1 MGNNSTFKNTF
12 LFFLLLI
19 FMGSI
24 SYAQNDFDRP
34 VLSSFN
40 VSPTSLDISSGIVTL
55 TATINASDTSG
66 VGSPTGGAYFYYNSN
81 QFSGTSWTLI
91 SGDIYNG
98 TYVSYIELDPTEVG
112 PGTININE
120 RPWVFKDPSGFEAN
134 SVNNIDVNV
143 VNFSGTTSPS
153 VGDGTESNPFEV
165 DSFSDLWW
173 ISQDSGRWGYYY
185 IQTADIDASSSSYLD
200 YGKGF
205 NPIGNVNTKFTGSY
219 DGQGFSINNLF
230 IARVQDNEI
239 GLFGFVENGILKNI
253 NLYKPNITGDIR
265 VGAIVGELVNNS
277 NQFLSNHVK
286 EGYVLGNTTTGGLV
300 GRLGTYSQVHESS
313 YTGTVTGYPSSQ
325 NFNGGG
331 DPKNIGGL
339 IGKMKPNSVLNK
351 SFFKGY
357 VYGVSYVGGIV
368 GVNSGDEISN
378 SYSTGKVIG
387 ENVIVGGISGS
398 SGFTNSNNGR
408 IHNYTSTIVQSLAN
422 SSLIGPIVGDQVISS
437 GFSYEGADNFWNST
451 INSLSSAGGNID
463 FPKSIE
469 ELKNSKT
476 FIDEGWDFDNTWMIT
491 GNLNDGYPILRGNNE
506 LDIEDIRFD
515 YNVSQLII
523 ELSSPIFETG
533 EDPPTTDD
541 FIFSLED
548 PNSTVAGSTASL
560 VSSTATDL
568 TISQDLKTL
577 TFTVSLTG
585 TFDGDEELKMSP
597 SEEEDDDIYISYYFT
612 QDNVSPTLLALTSNA
627 VNNSVQ
633 VSDTII
639 ITANFSESMASTPS
653 LILSTSPTTVVEMSS
668 SNFGEE
674 ALNQFNTTSGAG
686 AGGTDQWQSF
696 TVSETGKLSKVAWR
710 MANPVIDGVPQP
722 ISIKV
727 YRGEGTSGTLVAESQ
742 GLFTPAYNDENG
754 NYISGEYIFF
764 DLSADNVNVT
774 ANETLSIRLTLTDG
788 NQNVGFLSLS
798 TANPYSGG
806 RGSNDANWDYLFK
819 TYVKPISNGSENWSY
834 QWVIPSTNLSQIS
847 ATVSASDLSGNTYSG
862 TDSLTFSIAVDNV
875 PPTVVAFEDNIDSV
889 IISPSQQISITA
901 TFSESV
907 TNTQIIIQNNQST
920 IQYEMIPYIDFDFNA
935 HWRQNSSGVVEEPN
949 NSGGSENLAYFGL
962 IRSPSSHPQYNNLVI
977 VDYGEGGDALRL
989 FVETPGHI
997 NQLSGM
1003 TKVGNFRGSNY
1014 FFSSASYNSLVQI
1027 NATLNQLDVNLS
1039 SIETQDEFD
1048 YLTLLFRNNSNLTQ
1062 SGPYIFGLYQNT
1074 NSNAYSEPAGG
1085 WEWRAPRYNKWQY
1098 SWSVTSTLSGN
1109 VSLTLSSEDAAG
1121 NAYSGTNSLTFTIDQ
1136 VPAATIEINDIDN
1149 IVSYNQ
1155 VVSITTAFS
1164 TEMQDSPTLSI
1175 IASDTYNNQYLALVD
1190 NVALTALNTT
1200 TWRYVW
1206 TVNTTNTFD
1215 HVSVTISG
1223 TSKYGTPYS
1232 DTTSLSLTI
1241 DNNPPGIES
1250 LNYLSSSNSVELIFN
1265 ERVYSSFTDNIA
1277 TASITTANFD
1287 LTLSGGT
1294 AQLDSAQPSSITS
1307 SGTSYILD
1315 LILSG
1320 FINGEEELFINLAAP
1335 IYDIAGNELSI
1346 DENSYS
1352 VYLEDN
1358 TAPYIISS
1366 VLGNDNSTV
1375 TLNFSEMLSGTSMTN
1390 FDSSTASYTQI
1401 NIPTKNT
1408 ATGSWEPWTEDLNV
1422 TIPEGYI
1429 VTKVDFDFEA
1439 KDQGWGGT
1447 NANATIKLNNTE
1459 IGKAQLTHSFQNFN
1473 KEKTG
1478 SFPDFNYNGVNVLKF
1493 YFIGWPGWSSTTK
1506 NGVVKIYYTPVNIE
1520 ANDFSLSLNGG
1531 TASLSSNTPS
1541 SIVVSDTKI
1550 TLEIPVNGQANG
1562 EEILSLSTVNN
1573 SLYDFAGNVVSPTTI
1588 DFSLYDKVAS
1598 FITSSTLSDT
1608 NTQVLV
1614 YFSEELNT
1622 YSNWGNNEP
1631 NDSGI
1636 ENFGH
1641 LSTGGTFNDH
1651 KANQSYP
1658 AIIEVDQIISS
1669 LGDLTHIGDF
1679 NGHSYFELEALY
1691 TWEDAKIFVDG
1702 LATGYLAI
1710 VSSEEEKEFLR
1721 NQSLG
1726 DIWIGLYQDLNDPNY
1741 SEPAGGWKWVNGTP
1755 ANIDGFNLNAIKLS
1769 INGGTASLTTVSPPS
1784 VTEVN
1789 SLTYKIEL
1797 PLDGNISGEEII
1809 TIDLVENSLY
1819 DLEGNALSSAQTNN
1833 TVQLKDTTPPVFSLT
1848 DDQTDNQLS
1857 GNENVVILASSNEPL
1872 IAAPVLIFSNQTSTT
1887 MSTTNSATQWRYDWT
1902 VPTDYNGT
1910 LSITILGYD
1919 EDNNA
1924 NSGNVSLS
1932 YVIDNTSANAEITTN
1947 QTDAYLKAGESITIT
1962 TTFDEAILGDCIVT
1976 VSSLNTNTVIA
1987 MSAISSSLWSGNWE
2001 IPASWPEGI
2010 FAIIIDTANDTAGNA
2025 YTGNASI
2032 SFTYDT
2038 SSPTVVLDWDNEE
2051 TTFRGEE
2058 EVTFKATFSE
2068 ALGAVPKIS
2077 LGQILMPTEF
2087 SATASES
2094 VWQYNFSVP
2103 SGLNTTTLISINAF
2117 DKAGNEMQYSYPDPI
2132 TIDSQS
2138 PIVENI
2144 TLSSDNKT
2152 LRLIFDDLIYN
2163 DQGSSSLTL
2172 DSFSFIINGG
2182 SLNPNDIVIAAIS
2195 VDQKTVSLTLDYNNN
2210 ASGEESLRVQLKENQ
2225 LFDLAGNAVA
2235 SQQATNSVLLN
2246 DNAAPYLTAIELI
2259 EENSVLLTFNEEV
2272 SASQN
2277 ATASLNIVNFTLAS
2291 DLASS
2296 TAIASEA
2303 DEVIQNGKEVEIKFN
2318 LLGPISS
2325 GEKLV
2330 VQLATQIYD
2339 LSGNATDTLYSNNQ
2353 VNLIL
2358 DRDQDGVIDELDQCP
2373 DTAAGQAVNEN
2384 GCSFNQRDDDQDG
2397 VNNGRDKCP
2406 ETPEGE
2412 TVDNEGCTALQRD
2425 QDQDGVDFSIDEC
2438 LETPNGQIVD
2448 EKGCAV
2454 QDQDQDLD
2462 GVPNDLDECPD
2473 TPINEKVDE
2482 KGCAEIQID
2491 SDLDGILNEEDACP
2505 ETPFGL
2511 TVDENGCSEKEAE
2524 IKGEQGD
2531 DDQDGVINIL
2541 DRCPETLTGTTV
2553 DLNGCSIDEATAI
2566 AITDEDFDG
2575 VENEKDLCPNTE
2587 KGAIVNAFGCPLSE
2601 IDSDFDKVSDD
2612 IDRCPNT
2619 PVGEQVD
2626 EYGCS
2631 ESQKE
2636 NDKDLDGVENDKDR
2650 CPNSPFGEEV
2660 DDNGCTLA
2668 EAEADLDLDGVLNED
2683 DLCPDTPLEDEVDEN
2698 GCSQAQRDDDKD
2710 GVPNGLDRCADTPEE
2725 EKVDQ
2730 YGCSEN
2736 QLDTDDDNDGVKNS
2750 LDKCPNTPE
2759 GVPID
2764 ENGCPYK
2771 AAKIYSQS
2779 FEQIENKRDDDISN
2793 INILLGEIIVE
2804 DTNKAENIF
2813 DNTVELTI
2821 VEGQDSALF
2830 EIEGRQLYLIGGLD
2844 FEEKIAHKFTLQA
2857 TNDKGIVNTKEITLH
2872 VIDIP
2877 NSVSRSSFNILVF
2890 NVQNEQNG
2898 SKVSYDRYFNPK
2910 ADRGVG
2916 KWKIKKKIVGGNDAH
2931 LFKIESAEGV
2941 PDKANGITTQQG
2953 DYLSFINEPD
2963 HENPADHNR
2972 DNIYEVDVININT
2985 EDGDSTQP
2993 IPVTQT
2999 NIVVPENDPTAIEL
3013 QSSPAAPTDD
3023 TDGDGIPDI
3032 RDNSP
3037 FVPNANQADSDGDGV
3052 GDVTDDADHD
3062 GVWNPFDE
3070 CNDTPYNTIVDVK
3083 GCAIFYLSPTSF
3095 NISTSEKCAG
3105 QNSINIGFDN
3115 ANYQYNVHLDG
3126 IAQNQSPISD
3136 TSWSVPQLSSG
3147 DYEICITVE
3156 GQTVETFQRCYTVN
3170 ITDPQPLSV
3179 YGKSANSGKT
3189 INYTLEGGKVYTIT
3203 HNGESFQTN
3212 QNHITIDLD
3221 EGINQVKITT
3231 GIECQGVFVE
3241 NYFNSSKVYLSPLPF
3256 NEKLNIFV
3264 GGEDTT
3270 LSFELYTTNGRLIQA
3285 FHKRLPLS
3293 QRTIQINTAHLKPGS
3308 YILKTRGATTR
3319 SSELIIKE

>member
-1 MGNNSTFKNTF
+1 MGD
-12 LFFLLLI
+12 
-19 FMGSI
+19 SI
-24 SYAQNDFDRP
+24 S
-34 VLSSFN
+34 SSFE
-40 VSPTSLDISSGIVTL
+40 
-55 TATINASDTSG
+55 G
-66 VGSPTGGAYFYYNSN
+66 V
-81 QFSGTSWTLI
+81 
-91 SGDIYNG
+91 
-98 TYVSYIELDPTEVG
+98 
-112 PGTININE
+112 
-120 RPWVFKDPSGFEAN
+120 
-134 SVNNIDVNV
+134 
-143 VNFSGTTSPS
+143 
-153 VGDGTESNPFEV
+153 
-165 DSFSDLWW
+165 
-173 ISQDSGRWGYYY
+173 
-185 IQTADIDASSSSYLD
+185 
-200 YGKGF
+200 
-205 NPIGNVNTKFTGSY
+205 Y
-219 DGQGFSINNLF
+219 DGQGYSIDNLTINRPTEDNVGLWGYVYNGTVKNLHFNNGNVKGKE
-230 IARVQDNEI
+230 AVGI
-239 GLFGFVENGILKNI
+239 GIGKTYTASLSNLHASGSVNGDENVGGLIG
-253 NLYKPNITGDIR
+253 NLY
-265 VGAIVGELVNNS
+265 NNS
-277 NQFLSNHVK
+277 TLNLSSF
-286 EGYVLGNTTTGGLV
+286 EGSVSGNAGNTTYYLATGGLV
-300 GRLGTYSQVHESS
+300 GKIEYRSTVSTSWSSGNVSGNYAVGGLVGKNAYGSIFNSYSRSSVHATERIS
-313 YTGTVTGYPSSQ
+313 
-325 NFNGGG
+325 
-331 DPKNIGGL
+331 GGL
-339 IGKMKPNSVLNK
+339 IGWNQTDSD
-351 SFFKGY
+351 
-357 VYGVSYVGGIV
+357 
-368 GVNSGDEISN
+368 VNGPVN
-378 SYSTGKVIG
+378 NYSTGTVS
-387 ENVIVGGISGS
+387 NTSASNDLGG
-398 SGFTNSNNGR
+398 
-408 IHNYTSTIVQSLAN
+408 
-422 SSLIGPIVGDQVISS
+422 LIGYQSS
-437 GFSYEGADNFWNST
+437 CSSCSDEGSGNFWDTATSGQSDDKAPSSISNGLTTIDAKKAST
-451 INSLSSAGGNID
+451 YTN
-463 FPKSIE
+463 
-469 ELKNSKT
+469 
-476 FIDEGWDFDNTWMIT
+476 WDFDNTWMIT

-506 LDIEDIRFD
+506 LDIEDISFD
-515 YNVSQLII
+515 YSASQLII
-523 ELSSPIFETG
+523 ELSSPVFETG
-533 EDPPTTDD
+533 EDTPTTND

-548 PNSTVAGSTASL
+548 PNSSVTGSTASL
-560 VSSTATDL
+560 VSSTALDL

-577 TFTVSLTG
+577 SFTVSLTG

-597 SEEEDDDIYISYYFT
+597 SEEEDEDIYISYYLT

-653 LILSTSPTTVVEMSS
+653 LILSTSPPTVVEMGSS
-668 SNFGEE
+668 IYGEE

-696 TVSETGKLSKVAWR
+696 TVSQTGQLSKVAWK
-710 MANPVIDGVPQP
+710 MANPVTDGAPQP

-742 GLFTPAYNDENG
+742 GLFTPAYKDENG

-764 DLSADNVNVT
+764 DLSADNVNVS
-774 ANETLSIRLTLTDG
+774 ANETLTIRLTLTDG

-819 TYVKPISNGSENWSY
+819 TYVRPTASGSENWNY
-834 QWVIPSTNLSQIS
+834 QWVIPPTNLTQIS
-847 ATVSASDLSGNTYSG
+847 ATVSASDLAGNPYTES
-862 TDSLTFSIAVDNV
+862 TSLTLD
-875 PPTVVAFEDNIDSV
+875 
-889 IISPSQQISITA
+889 IIL
-901 TFSESV
+901 
-907 TNTQIIIQNNQST
+907 
-920 IQYEMIPYIDFDFNA
+920 
-935 HWRQNSSGVVEEPN
+935 EEPN
-949 NSGGSENLAYFGL
+949 V
-962 IRSPSSHPQYNNLVI
+962 VI
-977 VDYGEGGDALRL
+977 E
-989 FVETPGHI
+989 
-997 NQLSGM
+997 S
-1003 TKVGNFRGSNY
+1003 
-1014 FFSSASYNSLVQI
+1014 
-1027 NATLNQLDVNLS
+1027 
-1039 SIETQDEFD
+1039 
-1048 YLTLLFRNNSNLTQ
+1048 
-1062 SGPYIFGLYQNT
+1062 
-1074 NSNAYSEPAGG
+1074 
-1085 WEWRAPRYNKWQY
+1085 
-1098 SWSVTSTLSGN
+1098 
-1109 VSLTLSSEDAAG
+1109 
-1121 NAYSGTNSLTFTIDQ
+1121 
-1136 VPAATIEINDIDN
+1136 NDIDN
-1149 IVSYNQ
+1149 IVAYNQ
-1155 VVSITTAFS
+1155 VVSITTTFS

-1175 IASDTYNNQYLALVD
+1175 TASDTYNNQYLSLVD
-1190 NVALTALNTT
+1190 HVALTALNTT
-1200 TWRYVW
+1200 TWQYSW
-1206 TVNTTNTFD
+1206 TVKTTNTFD
-1215 HVSVTISG
+1215 HVSVTVSG
-1223 TSKYGTPYS
+1223 TSKYGVPYS

-1250 LNYLSSSNSVELIFN
+1250 LNYLSSSNSIELIFN
-1265 ERVYSSFTDNIA
+1265 EGVYSSFTDNIA

-1287 LTLSGGT
+1287 LTLNGGI
-1294 AQLDSAQPSSITS
+1294 AELDSAQPSSITS

-1315 LILSG
+1315 LALSG

-1335 IYDIAGNELSI
+1335 IYDVAGNELSI

-1352 VYLEDN
+1352 VSLEDN
-1358 TAPYIISS
+1358 TAPYITSS
-1366 VLGNDNSTV
+1366 VLGNDNSTII
-1375 TLNFSEMLSGTSMTN
+1375 LNFSEMLSGTSMTN

-1429 VTKVDFDFEA
+1429 VTKVGFDFEA

-1459 IGKAQLTHSFQNFN
+1459 IGKAQLTHSFQNFS

-1478 SFPDFNYNGVNVLKF
+1478 TFPDFNYNGVNVLKF
-1493 YFIGWPGWSSTTK
+1493 YFMGWPGWSSTTK
-1506 NGVVKIYYTPVNIE
+1506 NGVIKIYYSPVSIE

-1531 TASLSSNTPS
+1531 SASLSSNTPS

-1550 TLEIPVNGQANG
+1550 TLGIPINGQANG
-1562 EEILSLSTVNN
+1562 EEMLSLSTVGN

-1598 FITSSTLSDT
+1598 FITSSTLSET

-1641 LSTGGTFNDH
+1641 LTTGGTFNDH
-1651 KANQSYP
+1651 RANQTYP
-1658 AIIEVDQIISS
+1658 AIIEVDQIRAS

-1679 NGHSYFELEALY
+1679 NGHSYFELETLY
-1691 TWEDAKIFVDG
+1691 TWEDAKTIVDG

-1710 VSSEEEKEFLR
+1710 ISSEEEKEFLR

-1769 INGGTASLTTVSPPS
+1769 INGGTASLTTNIPPV

-1789 SLTYKIEL
+1789 TLTYLVEL
-1797 PLDGNISGEEII
+1797 PLEGEVSGEEIL
-1809 TIDLVENSLY
+1809 TIDIVENSLY
-1819 DLEGNALSSAQTNN
+1819 DMAGNPLSSTQTNN
-1833 TVQLKDTTPPVFSLT
+1833 TVQLKDTTQPVFTLT

-1857 GNENVVILASSNEPL
+1857 GNETVVILASSSEPL
-1872 IAAPVLIFSNQTSTT
+1872 IAAPVLIFSNQTSAT
-1887 MSTTNSATQWRYDWT
+1887 MSTTNSATQWKYDWT

-1910 LSITILGYD
+1910 LSLTILGYD
-1919 EDNNA
+1919 QDNNA
-1924 NSGNVSLS
+1924 NSGNASLS

-1947 QTDAYLKAGESITIT
+1947 QTDTFLKAGESITVT
-1962 TTFDEAILGDCIVT
+1962 TTFDETILGDCIVT
-1976 VSSLNTNTVIA
+1976 VSGLNTNTVIT
-1987 MSAISSSLWSGNWE
+1987 MSATSSSLWSGNWE
-2001 IPASWPEGI
+2001 IPASWPEGV
-2010 FAIIIDTANDTAGNA
+2010 FAIIIDTATDTAGNA
-2025 YTGNASI
+2025 YTGNASV
-2032 SFTYDT
+2032 SFTLDT
-2038 SSPTVVLDWDNEE
+2038 TSPTVVLEWDNEE
-2051 TTFRGEE
+2051 TTFRGGE

-2068 ALGAVPKIS
+2068 ALGAAPKLS
-2077 LGQILMPTEF
+2077 LDQILMPTEF

-2094 VWQYNFSVP
+2094 IWQYEFTVP

-2132 TIDSQS
+2132 TIDSKS

-2144 TLSSDNKT
+2144 TLSSDNKN
-2152 LRLIFDDLIYN
+2152 LQLIFDDLIYN
-2163 DQGSSSLTL
+2163 DQGSSTLTL
-2172 DSFSFIINGG
+2172 DSFSFAINGG
-2182 SLNPNDIVIAAIS
+2182 LLNPNDIIISAIS
-2195 VDQKTVSLTLDYNNN
+2195 VDQKTVSLTLDYNSN
-2210 ASGEESLRVQLKENQ
+2210 ASGEETLLLEIKENQ
-2225 LFDLAGNAVA
+2225 LFDLAGNAVT
-2235 SQQATNSVLLN
+2235 SQQVTNSIQLN
-2246 DNAAPYLTAIELI
+2246 DTTAPYLTAIELI
-2259 EENSVLLTFNEEV
+2259 EENSVLITFNEEI

-2277 ATASLNIVNFTLAS
+2277 ATSSLNKANFTLAS

-2303 DEVIQNGKEVEIKFN
+2303 DEVIQNGKEVEIKFS
-2318 LLGPISS
+2318 LLAPVSS

-2330 VQLATQIYD
+2330 VQLATQIFD

-2353 VNLIL
+2353 VELIL

-2373 DTAAGQAVNEN
+2373 DTAAGQEVDEK
-2384 GCSFNQRDDDQDG
+2384 GCSFNQRDDDLDG

-2412 TVDNEGCTALQRD
+2412 TVDNDGCTAFQRD
-2425 QDQDGVDFSIDEC
+2425 QDQDGVDFTIDEC
-2438 LETPNGQIVD
+2438 PETPNGQIVD

-2491 SDLDGILNEEDACP
+2491 SDLDGVPNEQDACP

-2511 TVDENGCSEKEAE
+2511 AVDENGCSEKEAE
-2524 IKGEQGD
+2524 IKEEQGD

-2541 DRCPETLTGTTV
+2541 DRCPETLPGTTV
-2553 DLNGCSIDEATAI
+2553 DINGCSIEEATAI

-2636 NDKDLDGVENDKDR
+2636 NDTDLDGVENDKDR

-2660 DDNGCTLA
+2660 DENGCTLA

-2683 DLCPDTPLEDEVDEN
+2683 DLCPDTPLEEEVDEN
-2698 GCSQAQRDDDKD
+2698 GCSQAQRDDDND
-2710 GVPNGLDRCADTPEE
+2710 GVPNGLDRCEDTPED

-2779 FEQIENKRDDDISN
+2779 FEQIENKRDDDVSN

-2813 DNTVELTI
+2813 DNTVELTL
-2821 VEGQDSALF
+2821 VEGEDSALF
-2830 EIEGRQLYLIGGLD
+2830 KLEGRQLYLIGGLD
-2844 FEEKIAHKFTLQA
+2844 FEEKTTHKFTLQA
-2857 TNDKGIVNTKEITLH
+2857 TNDKGIVSTKEIILE

-2890 NVQNEQNG
+2890 DVQNEQNG
-2898 SKVSYDRYFNPK
+2898 SKVGYDRYFNPK

-2916 KWKIKKKIVGGNDAH
+2916 KWKIKKKIVGGNDAS
-2931 LFKIESAEGV
+2931 LFEIKTEVLQDGKNEV
-2941 PDKANGITTQQG
+2941 YN
-2953 DYLSFINEPD
+2953 DYLDFISPPD
-2963 HENPADHNR
+2963 YENPADHNR

-2985 EDGDSTQP
+2985 EDGDATQP

-2999 NIVVPENDPTAIEL
+2999 NIVVPENNPTTIEL
-3013 QSSPAAPTDD
+3013 QSFPAAPSDD
-3023 TDGDGIPDI
+3023 TDGDGVPDI
-3032 RDNSP
+3032 TDNSP

-3070 CNDTPYNTIVDVK
+3070 CNDTPYNTIVDAK

-3115 ANYQYNVHLDG
+3115 TDYQYNIHIDG
-3126 IAQNQSPISD
+3126 IAQNQSPIGD
-3136 TSWSVPQLSSG
+3136 TSWSIPQLSSG

-3156 GQTVETFQRCYTVN
+3156 GQTAETFQRCYTVN

-3179 YGKSANSGKT
+3179 YGKSTNSGKT
-3189 INYTLEGGKVYTIT
+3189 IHYTLEGGKVYTIT
-3203 HNGESFQTN
+3203 HNGQSFQTD
-3212 QNHITIDLD
+3212 QKQVSIDL
-3221 EGINQVKITT
+3221 ENGINQVKITT

-3241 NYFNSSKVYLSPLPF
+3241 NYFNSSTVYLSPLPF
-3256 NEKLNIFV
+3256 SEQLNIFV
-3264 GGEDTT
+3264 GGQDTT

-3285 FHKRLPLS
+3285 FQKSLPLS

-3308 YILKTRGATTR
+3308 YILKTRGATTDT
-3319 SSELIIKE
+3319 SELIIKE

>member
-1 MGNNSTFKNTF
+1 M
-12 LFFLLLI
+12 
-19 FMGSI
+19 
-24 SYAQNDFDRP
+24 
-34 VLSSFN
+34 
-40 VSPTSLDISSGIVTL
+40 
-55 TATINASDTSG
+55 
-66 VGSPTGGAYFYYNSN
+66 
-81 QFSGTSWTLI
+81 
-91 SGDIYNG
+91 
-98 TYVSYIELDPTEVG
+98 
-112 PGTININE
+112 
-120 RPWVFKDPSGFEAN
+120 
-134 SVNNIDVNV
+134 
-143 VNFSGTTSPS
+143 
-153 VGDGTESNPFEV
+153 
-165 DSFSDLWW
+165 
-173 ISQDSGRWGYYY
+173 
-185 IQTADIDASSSSYLD
+185 
-200 YGKGF
+200 
-205 NPIGNVNTKFTGSY
+205 
-219 DGQGFSINNLF
+219 
-230 IARVQDNEI
+230 QDNEI
-239 GLFGFVENGILKNI
+239 GLFGYVENGILKNI

-300 GRLGTYSQVHESS
+300 GRLGSYSQVHESS

-325 NFNGGG
+325 NFTGGG

-339 IGKMKPNSVLNK
+339 VGKIKPDGILKK

-357 VYGVSYVGGIV
+357 VYGVSNVGGIV
-368 GVNSGDEISN
+368 GVNSGNEISN
-378 SYSTGKVIG
+378 SYSIGKVVG
-387 ENVIVGGISGS
+387 ENVNIGGISGS
-398 SGFTNSNNGR
+398 SGLTNSDNGR
-408 IHNYTSTIVQSLAN
+408 IHNYTSTFIQSLAN
-422 SSLIGPIVGDQVISS
+422 SSFIGPIVGDQVTLS
-437 GFSYEGADNFWNST
+437 GFSYEGADNFWNSS
-451 INSLSSAGGNID
+451 INNLSSAGGNID
-463 FPKSIE
+463 FPKSSE
-469 ELKNSKT
+469 ELKNQKT
-476 FIDEGWDFDNTWMIT
+476 FIDEGWDFDNIWMIT
-491 GNLNDGYPILRGNNE
+491 GNFNDGYPILRGNNT
-506 LDIEDIRFD
+506 LKNLQNIHFD
-515 YNVSQLII
+515 YSTNELII
-523 ELSSPIFETG
+523 ELATPLYEVGET
-533 EDPPTTDD
+533 PPSTAD

-548 PNSTVAGSTASL
+548 PNSSITGSTASL
-560 VSSTATDL
+560 VSSTALDL

-577 TFTVSLTG
+577 SFTVSLTG
-585 TFDGDEELKMSP
+585 TFDGDEELKVTA
-597 SEEEDDDIYISYYFT
+597 SEIEEVQEDIYLSYFLA
-612 QDNVSPTLLALTSNA
+612 QDRLPPTLLALTTNA
-627 VNNSVQ
+627 INNKVKI
-633 VSDTII
+633 SDTVVF
-639 ITANFSESMASTPS
+639 TANFSESMASTPS
-653 LILSTSPTTVVEMSS
+653 LILSTSPATVVEMSS
-668 SNFGEE
+668 YNYGVE

-696 TVSETGKLSKVAWR
+696 TVSETGQLSKVAWR
-710 MANPVIDGVPQP
+710 MANPVVDGAPQP

-727 YRGEGTSGTLVAESQ
+727 YRGEGTTGTLVAESQ
-742 GLFTPAYNDENG
+742 GLFTPAYKDENG

-764 DLSADNVNVT
+764 DLSADNVNVS

-798 TANPYSGG
+798 TANPYAGG
-806 RGSNDANWDYLFK
+806 RGSNDADWDYLFK
-819 TYVKPISNGSENWSY
+819 TYVRPTADGTENWKY
-834 QWVIPSTNLSQIS
+834 QWTIPPTSQSEIS
-847 ATVSASDLSGNTYSG
+847 ATVSASDLAGNPYAEST
-862 TDSLTFSIAVDNV
+862 SLTLNIVLEE
-875 PPTVVAFEDNIDSV
+875 PTVVI
-889 IISPSQQISITA
+889 
-901 TFSESV
+901 ES
-907 TNTQIIIQNNQST
+907 
-920 IQYEMIPYIDFDFNA
+920 
-935 HWRQNSSGVVEEPN
+935 
-949 NSGGSENLAYFGL
+949 
-962 IRSPSSHPQYNNLVI
+962 
-977 VDYGEGGDALRL
+977 
-989 FVETPGHI
+989 
-997 NQLSGM
+997 
-1003 TKVGNFRGSNY
+1003 
-1014 FFSSASYNSLVQI
+1014 
-1027 NATLNQLDVNLS
+1027 
-1039 SIETQDEFD
+1039 
-1048 YLTLLFRNNSNLTQ
+1048 
-1062 SGPYIFGLYQNT
+1062 
-1074 NSNAYSEPAGG
+1074 
-1085 WEWRAPRYNKWQY
+1085 
-1098 SWSVTSTLSGN
+1098 
-1109 VSLTLSSEDAAG
+1109 
-1121 NAYSGTNSLTFTIDQ
+1121 
-1136 VPAATIEINDIDN
+1136 NDLDN
-1149 IVSYNQ
+1149 IVAYNQ
-1155 VVSITTAFS
+1155 VVSVTTTFS
-1164 TEMQDSPTLSI
+1164 TEMLDSPTLSI
-1175 IASDTYNNQYLALVD
+1175 VASDTYNNQYLTLVD
-1190 NVALTALNTT
+1190 IAALTALNST
-1200 TWRYVW
+1200 TWQYSW

-1215 HVSVTISG
+1215 HVSVTVSG
-1223 TSKYGTPYS
+1223 TSKYGVPYS

-1250 LNYLSSSNSVELIFN
+1250 LNYLSSSNSVELTFN
-1265 ERVYSSFTDNIA
+1265 EGVYSSFTNNVA

-1287 LTLSGGT
+1287 LSLSGGT

-1315 LILSG
+1315 LTLSG
-1320 FINGEEELFINLAAP
+1320 FINGEEELFINLASP
-1335 IYDIAGNELSI
+1335 IYDVAGNELSI
-1346 DENSYS
+1346 DQNNYS

-1358 TAPYIISS
+1358 TAPYITSS
-1366 VLGNDNSTV
+1366 DLGNDNSTL
-1375 TLNFSEMLSGTSMTN
+1375 TLNFSEMLSGTSMTS

-1408 ATGSWEPWTEDLNV
+1408 ATGSWEPWTEDLEV

-1429 VTKVDFDFEA
+1429 VTKVGFDFEA
-1439 KDQGWGGT
+1439 QDQGWGGT

-1459 IGKAQLTHSFQNFN
+1459 IGKAQLTHSFQNFTI
-1473 KEKTG
+1473 EKTG

-1493 YFIGWPGWSSTTK
+1493 YFMGWPGWSSTTK
-1506 NGVVKIYYTPVNIE
+1506 NGVVKIYYSPVNIE
-1520 ANDFSLSLNGG
+1520 VNDFSLSLNGG

-1550 TLEIPVNGQANG
+1550 TLEIPINGQANG
-1562 EEILSLSTVNN
+1562 EEILSLSTVDN

-1588 DFSLYDKVAS
+1588 AFSLYDKVAS

-1608 NTQVLV
+1608 NTQVLI

-1622 YSNWGNNEP
+1622 FSNWGNVEP
-1631 NDSGI
+1631 NDSGT
-1636 ENFGH
+1636 ENYAHF
-1641 LSTGGTFNDH
+1641 TPGGYFNDH
-1651 KANQSYP
+1651 RSNQRFSSLV
-1658 AIIEVDQIISS
+1658 EVNTIISS
-1669 LGDLTHIGDF
+1669 LSTLTHLGDF
-1679 NGHSYFELEALY
+1679 NGHSYFKITDLY
-1691 TWEDAKIFVDG
+1691 TWEDAKTIVDE
-1702 LATGYLAI
+1702 LPTGYLAI
-1710 VSSEEEKEFLR
+1710 ISSEEEKEFLR

-1726 DIWIGLYQDLNDPNY
+1726 NIWIGLYQDINDPNY

-1769 INGGTASLTTVSPPS
+1769 IVGGTATLTSTTPLA
-1784 VTEVN
+1784 VTEV
-1789 SLTYKIEL
+1789 STLTYLVEL
-1797 PLDGNISGEEII
+1797 PLEGDVSGEEMI
-1809 TIDLVENSLY
+1809 TIDIVENSLY
-1819 DLEGNALSSAQTNN
+1819 DMEANPLSSTQTNN
-1833 TVQLKDTTPPVFSLT
+1833 SVQLKDTTQPVFTLT
-1848 DDQTDNQLS
+1848 DDQTNNQLS
-1857 GNENVVILASSNEPL
+1857 GNETVVILASSSEPL

-1887 MSTTNSATQWRYDWT
+1887 MSTTNSATQWKYDWT
-1902 VPTDYNGT
+1902 VPTGYNGT

-1924 NSGNVSLS
+1924 NSDNAYLS

-1947 QTDAYLKAGESITIT
+1947 QTDAYLKAGESITVT

-1976 VSSLNTNTVIA
+1976 FSGLNTNTVIA
-1987 MSAISSSLWSGNWE
+1987 MSATSSSLWSGNWE
-2001 IPASWPEGI
+2001 IPASWPEGV
-2010 FAIIIDTANDTAGNA
+2010 FAIIIDTANDAAGNA

-2038 SSPTVVLDWDNEE
+2038 TSPTVVLDWENEE

-2068 ALGAVPKIS
+2068 ALGAVPKLS
-2077 LGQILMPTEF
+2077 LDQVLMPTEF

-2094 VWQYNFSVP
+2094 IWQYDFTVP

-2138 PIVENI
+2138 PILENI

-2163 DQGSSSLTL
+2163 DQGSSTLTL
-2172 DSFSFIINGG
+2172 DSFSFTINGG
-2182 SLNPNDIVIAAIS
+2182 SLNPNDIIIAAIS

-2210 ASGEESLRVQLKENQ
+2210 ASGEETLRVQLKENQ

-2246 DNAAPYLTAIELI
+2246 DTAAPYLTAIELV

-2277 ATASLNIVNFTLAS
+2277 ATASLNIANFTLAS

-2318 LLGPISS
+2318 LLGPISN

-2353 VNLIL
+2353 VELIL

-2373 DTAAGQAVNEN
+2373 DTAAGQAVDEN

-2406 ETPEGE
+2406 DTPEGE
-2412 TVDNEGCTALQRD
+2412 TVDNDGCTALQRD
-2425 QDQDGVDFSIDEC
+2425 QDQDGVDFTIDQC
-2438 LETPNGQIVD
+2438 PETPTGQIVD

-2462 GVPNDLDECPD
+2462 GIPNDLDECPD

-2491 SDLDGILNEEDACP
+2491 SDLDGIPNEQDACP

-2511 TVDENGCSEKEAE
+2511 AVDENGCSKKEAE
-2524 IKGEQGD
+2524 IKEEQGD

-2541 DRCPETLTGTTV
+2541 DRCPETHAGTTV
-2553 DLNGCSIDEATAI
+2553 DLNGCSIEEATAI

-2636 NDKDLDGVENDKDR
+2636 NDTDLDGVENDKDR

-2660 DDNGCTLA
+2660 DENGCTLA

-2698 GCSQAQRDDDKD
+2698 GCSQAQRDDDND
-2710 GVPNGLDRCADTPEE
+2710 GVPNGLDRCEDTPED

-2750 LDKCPNTPE
+2750 LDKCPKTPE

-2779 FEQIENKRDDDISN
+2779 FEQIENKRDDDVSN
-2793 INILLGEIIVE
+2793 VNILLGEIVVE

-2821 VEGQDSALF
+2821 VEGQDNALF
-2830 EIEGRQLYLIGGLD
+2830 KLEGRQLYLIGGLD
-2844 FEEKIAHKFTLQA
+2844 FEEKTAHKFTLQA
-2857 TNDKGIVNTKEITLH
+2857 TNDKGIVSTKEIILE

-2890 NVQNEQNG
+2890 DVQNEQTG
-2898 SKVSYDRYFNPK
+2898 SKVGYDRYFNPK

-2916 KWKIKKKIVGGNDAH
+2916 KWKIKKKIVGGNDAS
-2931 LFKIESAEGV
+2931 LFEVKTEVLQDGKNEV
-2941 PDKANGITTQQG
+2941 YN
-2953 DYLSFINEPD
+2953 DYLDFISPPD
-2963 HENPADHNR
+2963 YENPTDHNR

-2999 NIVVPENDPTAIEL
+2999 NIVVPENNPTTIEL
-3013 QSSPAAPTDD
+3013 QSFPAAPTDD
-3023 TDGDGIPDI
+3023 TDGDGVPDI
-3032 RDNSP
+3032 TDNSP

-3070 CNDTPYNTIVDVK
+3070 CNDTPYNTIVDAK

-3115 ANYQYNVHLDG
+3115 VNYQYNVHLDG

-3147 DYEICITVE
+3147 DYEICITIE
-3156 GQTVETFQRCYTVN
+3156 GQTVETFQRCYTIN

-3179 YGKSANSGKT
+3179 YGKSTNSGKT

-3256 NEKLNIFV
+3256 NEQLNIFV

-3285 FHKRLPLS
+3285 FQKRLALS
-3293 QRTIQINTAHLKPGS
+3293 QRTLQINTAHLKPGS
-3308 YILKTRGATTR
+3308 YILKTRGATTDT
-3319 SSELIIKE
+3319 SELIIKE

>member
-1 MGNNSTFKNTF
+1 MGNNSTLKNTF
-12 LFFLLLI
+12 LFSLLLI
-19 FMGSI
+19 FMGGV
-24 SYAQNDFDRP
+24 SYAQNDYIAP
-34 VLSSFN
+34 VLSSFTI
-40 VSPTSLDISSGIVTL
+40 SPTSVDISSGAVTI
-55 TATINASDTSG
+55 TASIRASDTSG
-66 VGSPTGGAYFYYNSN
+66 VITPTSNGAYLTYQGNYVYGS
-81 QFSGTSWTLI
+81 TWTLV
-91 SGDIYNG
+91 SGDRFDGFYESTIVIDESFGPSGDYSIYPN
-98 TYVSYIELDPTEVG
+98 YSSF
-112 PGTININE
+112 
-120 RPWVFKDPSGFEAN
+120 RDPSGYRGN
-134 SVNNIDVNV
+134 NVGTQNLTVVNNSSTDFDAPVLSSFTISPTSVDISSGAVTITASIRASDTSGVITPTSNGAYLTYQGNYVYGSTWTLVSGDRFDGFYESTIVIDESFGPSGDYSIYPNYSSFRDPSGYRGNNVGTQNLTV
-143 VNFSGTTSPS
+143 VNLSGTTSPS
-153 VGDGTESNPFEV
+153 VGDGTESNPYEI

-173 ISQDSGRWGYYY
+173 ISQDSGRWGYHY
-185 IQTADIDASSSSYLD
+185 IQTADIDASLSSYLD
-200 YGKGF
+200 SGKGF
-205 NPIGNVNTKFTGSY
+205 KPIGNTNTKFTGSY
-219 DGQGFSINNLF
+219 DGQNFYIDNLF
-230 IARVQDNEI
+230 ISREQNTEV
-239 GLFGFVENGILKNI
+239 GLFGYVENGTLKNI
-253 NLYKPNITGDIR
+253 YLYKPNITGDIR
-265 VGAIVGELVNNS
+265 VGAVVGELVNIS
-277 NQFLSNHVK
+277 NQFLSNHV
-286 EGYVLGNTTTGGLV
+286 EQGYVLGNTTTGGLV
-300 GRLGTYSQVHESS
+300 GRLGSYSHVNESS
-313 YTGTVTGYPSSQ
+313 YTGTVTGYASNQ

-331 DPKNIGGL
+331 DPKNIGGI
-339 IGKMKPNSVLNK
+339 IGKIKPNGVLKK
-351 SFFKGY
+351 SFFEGY
-357 VYGVSYVGGIV
+357 VFGVSYVGGIV
-368 GVNSGDEISN
+368 GTNSGNEISN
-378 SYSTGKVIG
+378 SYSIGKVIA
-387 ENVIVGGISGS
+387 ENVFVGGISGS
-398 SGFTNSNNGR
+398 SGFFNSSSGR
-408 IHNYTSTIVQSLAN
+408 IHNYTSTVVQSIAN
-422 SSLIGPIVGDQVISS
+422 SSLVGPIVGNQATSS
-437 GFSYEGADNFWNST
+437 GYSYEGADNFWNST
-451 INSLSSAGGNID
+451 NNNLTSAGGNID
-463 FPKSIE
+463 FPKSTE
-469 ELKNSKT
+469 ELKTIST
-476 FIDEGWDFDNTWMIT
+476 YTDEGWDFDNTWMIT
-491 GNLNDGYPILRGNNE
+491 GNLNNGYPILRGNNE
-506 LDIEDIRFD
+506 LNLQNIDFD
-515 YNVSQLII
+515 YSTNQLII
-523 ELSSPIFETG
+523 ELTTPIYKTG

-612 QDNVSPTLLALTSNA
+612 QDNESPTLLALTSNA

-696 TVSETGKLSKVAWR
+696 TVSETGQLSKVAWR

-798 TANPYSGG
+798 TANPYAGG
-806 RGSNDANWDYLFK
+806 RGSNDADWDYLFK
-819 TYVKPISNGSENWSY
+819 TYVRPTADGTENWKY
-834 QWVIPSTNLSQIS
+834 QWTIPPTSQSEIS
-847 ATVSASDLSGNTYSG
+847 ATVSASDL
-862 TDSLTFSIAVDNV
+862 
-875 PPTVVAFEDNIDSV
+875 
-889 IISPSQQISITA
+889 
-901 TFSESV
+901 
-907 TNTQIIIQNNQST
+907 
-920 IQYEMIPYIDFDFNA
+920 
-935 HWRQNSSGVVEEPN
+935 
-949 NSGGSENLAYFGL
+949 
-962 IRSPSSHPQYNNLVI
+962 
-977 VDYGEGGDALRL
+977 
-989 FVETPGHI
+989 
-997 NQLSGM
+997 
-1003 TKVGNFRGSNY
+1003 
-1014 FFSSASYNSLVQI
+1014 
-1027 NATLNQLDVNLS
+1027 
-1039 SIETQDEFD
+1039 
-1048 YLTLLFRNNSNLTQ
+1048 
-1062 SGPYIFGLYQNT
+1062 
-1074 NSNAYSEPAGG
+1074 
-1085 WEWRAPRYNKWQY
+1085 
-1098 SWSVTSTLSGN
+1098 
-1109 VSLTLSSEDAAG
+1109 AG
-1121 NAYSGTNSLTFTIDQ
+1121 NAYSDSTSLTLNIVLEEPT
-1136 VPAATIEINDIDN
+1136 VVIESNDIDN
-1149 IVSYNQ
+1149 IVAYNQ
-1155 VVSITTAFS
+1155 VVSITTTFS
-1164 TEMQDSPTLSI
+1164 TEMLDSPTLSI
-1175 IASDTYNNQYLALVD
+1175 VASDTYNNQYLALVD

-1200 TWRYVW
+1200 TWKYSW

-1215 HVSVTISG
+1215 HVSVTVSG
-1223 TSKYGTPYS
+1223 TSKYGVPYS

-1265 ERVYSSFTDNIA
+1265 EGVYSSFTNNIA

-1287 LTLSGGT
+1287 LSLSGGT

-1315 LILSG
+1315 LTLSG
-1320 FINGEEELFINLAAP
+1320 FINGEEELFINLASP
-1335 IYDIAGNELSI
+1335 IYDVTGNELSL
-1346 DENSYS
+1346 DQNNYS

-1358 TAPYIISS
+1358 TAPYITSS
-1366 VLGNDNSTV
+1366 DLGNDNSTL
-1375 TLNFSEMLSGTSMTN
+1375 TLNFSEMLSGTSMTS

-1401 NIPTKNT
+1401 SIPTKNT
-1408 ATGSWEPWTEDLNV
+1408 ATGSWEPWTEDLEV

-1429 VTKVDFDFEA
+1429 VTKVGFDFEA
-1439 KDQGWGGT
+1439 QDQGWGGT

-1459 IGKAQLTHSFQNFN
+1459 LGKAQLTHSFQNFTI
-1473 KEKTG
+1473 EKTG

-1493 YFIGWPGWSSTTK
+1493 YFMGWPGWSSTTK
-1506 NGVVKIYYTPVNIE
+1506 NGVVKIYYSPVNIE
-1520 ANDFSLSLNGG
+1520 VNDFSLSLNGG

-1550 TLEIPVNGQANG
+1550 TLEIPINGQANG
-1562 EEILSLSTVNN
+1562 EEILSLSTVDN

-1588 DFSLYDKVAS
+1588 NFSLYDKVAS
-1598 FITSSTLSDT
+1598 FITSSTLSYT

-1622 YSNWGNNEP
+1622 FSNWGNNEP
-1631 NDSGI
+1631 NDMGTENHAHFTSG
-1636 ENFGH
+1636 
-1641 LSTGGTFNDH
+1641 GGFNDH
-1651 KANQSYP
+1651 RINQTFPSLVE
-1658 AIIEVDQIISS
+1658 INTIISS
-1669 LGDLTHIGDF
+1669 LSTLTHVGDF
-1679 NGHSYFELEALY
+1679 NGHSYFKINDRY
-1691 TWEDAKIFVDG
+1691 TWEEAKTIVDG
-1702 LATGYLAI
+1702 LPIGYLAI
-1710 VSSEEEKEFLR
+1710 ISSEEEKEFLR

-1769 INGGTASLTTVSPPS
+1769 INGGTASLTTNIPPT

-1789 SLTYKIEL
+1789 TLTYLVEL
-1797 PLDGNISGEEII
+1797 PLEGEVSGVEMI
-1809 TIDLVENSLY
+1809 TIDIVENSLY
-1819 DLEGNALSSAQTNN
+1819 DMAGNPLSSSQTNN
-1833 TVQLKDTTPPVFSLT
+1833 TVQLKDTTQPVFTLT

-1857 GNENVVILASSNEPL
+1857 GNETVIILASSSEPL
-1872 IAAPVLIFSNQTSTT
+1872 IAAPVLIFSNQTTTT
-1887 MSTTNSATQWRYDWT
+1887 MSTTNSATQWKYDWT
-1902 VPTDYNGT
+1902 VPNDYNGT

-1924 NSGNVSLS
+1924 NSDNASLS

-1947 QTDAYLKAGESITIT
+1947 QTDAYLKAGESITVT

-1976 VSSLNTNTVIA
+1976 VSGLNTNTVIE
-1987 MSAISSSLWSGNWE
+1987 MSANSSSLWSGNWE

-2038 SSPTVVLDWDNEE
+2038 TPPTVVLDWDNEE

-2068 ALGAVPKIS
+2068 ALGVTPKLS
-2077 LGQILMPTEF
+2077 LGQILIPTEF
-2087 SATASES
+2087 SATASDS
-2094 VWQYNFSVP
+2094 VWQYDFTVP

-2163 DQGSSSLTL
+2163 DQGSSTLTL
-2172 DSFSFIINGG
+2172 DSFSFTINGG

-2246 DNAAPYLTAIELI
+2246 DTAAPYLTAIELV

-2277 ATASLNIVNFTLAS
+2277 ATASLNIANFTLAS
-2291 DLASS
+2291 DQASS

-2318 LLGPISS
+2318 LIGPISS

-2330 VQLATQIYD
+2330 VQLTTQIYD

-2373 DTAAGQAVNEN
+2373 DTAADQAVNEN

-2406 ETPEGE
+2406 DTPEGE

-2438 LETPNGQIVD
+2438 PETPTGQIVD

-2491 SDLDGILNEEDACP
+2491 SDLDGIPNEEDACP

-2511 TVDENGCSEKEAE
+2511 AVDENGCSEKEAE
-2524 IKGEQGD
+2524 IKEEQGD

-2541 DRCPETLTGTTV
+2541 DRCPETLAGTAV

-2587 KGAIVNAFGCPLSE
+2587 KGAIVNAFGCSLSE

-2626 EYGCS
+2626 EFGCS

-2636 NDKDLDGVENDKDR
+2636 NDTDLDGVENDKDR

-2660 DDNGCTLA
+2660 DENGCTLA

-2698 GCSQAQRDDDKD
+2698 GCSQAQRDDDND

-2779 FEQIENKRDDDISN
+2779 FEQIENKRDDDVSN

-2804 DTNKAENIF
+2804 DSNKAENIF
-2813 DNTVELTI
+2813 DNTVELNI
-2821 VEGQDSALF
+2821 VEGQNSALF
-2830 EIEGRQLYLIGGLD
+2830 KIEGRQLYLIGGLD

-2857 TNDKGIVNTKEITLH
+2857 TNDKGIVSTKEITLH

-2931 LFKIESAEGV
+2931 LFKIESAEGI

-3023 TDGDGIPDI
+3023 TDGDGVPDI

-3037 FVPNANQADSDGDGV
+3037 FVSNANQADSDGDGV

-3070 CNDTPYNTIVDVK
+3070 CNDTPYNTIVDAK

-3179 YGKSANSGKT
+3179 YGKSTNSGKT

-3256 NEKLNIFV
+3256 NEQLNIFV

-3285 FHKRLPLS
+3285 FQKRLALS
-3293 QRTIQINTAHLKPGS
+3293 QRTLQINTAHLKPGS
-3308 YILKTRGATTR
+3308 YILKTRGVTTDT
-3319 SSELIIKE
+3319 SELIIKE